1 MKTQWIAVAV
11 ISAAFAAG
19 CGDKSADNSQN
30 SPQNEGTTVTVPQ
43 ETGTQANLQ
52 PAPAE
57 PPAVSSNRD
66 ASARNNTV
74 GTRNNTAGTSS
85 RPRTTQPARTE
96 TRPAP
101 IAAEAPRVSA
111 APAKAA
117 PVVRFVTIP
126 AGTTLPLELTTAVSS
141 ATAQV
146 ETPVTA
152 RLRRAVTVDGE
163 TVLPAGAVVN
173 GEVSEVDRAGRVQ
186 GRSRLALRFTS
197 IVIDGRRESLRTNP
211 VAFEGEATKSEDATK
226 IGAGAG
232 IGAAIGGLLGGGS
245 GAAKGAVIGGAAGT
259 GAVLA
264 TRGKDVELAAGADLS
279 PTLASPV
286 EVEVR

>member
-1 MKTQWIAVAV
+1 MKIQWMAVAV
-11 ISAAFAAG
+11 LSAAVATA
-19 CGDKSADNSQN
+19 CGEKSAENSQN
-30 SPQNEGTTVTVPQ
+30 SPENDGTTVAVPQ
-43 ETGTQANLQ
+43 ETGATANLQ

-57 PPAVSSNRD
+57 QPAVSSNRD
-66 ASARNNTV
+66 VSPSPRNSV
-74 GTRNNTAGTSS
+74 GTTS
-85 RPRTTQPARTE
+85 RPRTSA
-96 TRPAP
+96 PAP
-101 IAAEAPRVSA
+101 RPVERLEP
-111 APAKAA
+111 AA
-117 PVVRFVTIP
+117 PVETVRILTIP
-126 AGTTLPLELTTAVSS
+126 AGTVLPLELTTAVSS

-146 ETPVTA
+146 ETPVSA
-152 RLRRAVTVDGE
+152 RLRRAVTVDG
-163 TVLPAGAVVN
+163 TTALPAGSIVH

-197 IVIDGRRESLRTNP
+197 VVIDGRRESLRTNP

-264 TRGKDVELAAGADLS
+264 TRGKDVELASGAALD
-279 PTLASPV
+279 PTLASAV
-286 EVEVR
+286 EVESR

>member
-1 MKTQWIAVAV
+1 MKTQWMAVAV
-11 ISAAFAAG
+11 LSAAIAAG
-19 CGDKSADNSQN
+19 CGEKSAENQQD

-43 ETGTQANLQ
+43 ETGTQAQLQ

-57 PPAVSSNRD
+57 VSPNRD
-66 ASARNNTV
+66 A
-74 GTRNNTAGTSS
+74 AGTAS
-85 RPRTTQPARTE
+85 RPRTSRPRTE
-96 TRPAP
+96 SRPAP
-101 IAAEAPRVSA
+101 IAAEAPRVNA
-111 APAKAA
+111 APAPRPA

-126 AGTTLPLELTTAVSS
+126 AGTALPLELTTAVSS
-141 ATAQV
+141 ETAQV
-146 ETPVTA
+146 EMPVSA
-152 RLRRAVTVDGE
+152 RLRRAVMIEGE
-163 TVLPAGAVVN
+163 TILPAGTVVN
-173 GEVSEVDRAGRVQ
+173 GEVSEVDRAGRVK

-197 IVIDGRRESLRTNP
+197 VVIDGRRESLRTNP

-264 TRGKDVELAAGADLS
+264 TRGKEVELAAGS
-279 PTLASPV
+279 EMTPTLASAV
-286 EVEVR
+286 EVEVK

>member
-1 MKTQWIAVAV
+1 MKTQWMAVAA

-19 CGDKSADNSQN
+19 CGDKSAENSQN
-30 SPQNEGTTVTVPQ
+30 SPQNEGTTVSVPQ
-43 ETGTQANLQ
+43 DTGTQANLQ

-57 PPAVSSNRD
+57 TPAVSSNRD
-66 ASARNNTV
+66 ASARNDTV
-74 GTRNNTAGTSS
+74 GRN
-85 RPRTTQPARTE
+85 RPQATQPARTE

-111 APAKAA
+111 APAKPA

-126 AGTTLPLELTTAVSS
+126 VGTTLPLELTTAVSS

-146 ETPVTA
+146 EMPVTA

-186 GRSRLALRFTS
+186 GRSRLSLRFTS

-264 TRGKDVELAAGADLS
+264 TRGKDVELAAGADVS

>member
-1 MKTQWIAVAV
+1 MKNQWMAVAV
-11 ISAAFAAG
+11 LSAAFAAG
-19 CGDKSADNSQN
+19 CGEKPAENPQN
-30 SPQNEGTTVTVPQ
+30 SPQQDGTTVAVPQ
-43 ETGTQANLQ
+43 EPGTQANLQ
-52 PAPAE
+52 PAPAD
-57 PPAVSSNRD
+57 VSPNRD
-66 ASARNNTV
+66 A
-74 GTRNNTAGTSS
+74 AGTTS
-85 RPRTTQPARTE
+85 RPRPSQPARAE

-101 IAAEAPRVSA
+101 IAAEAPRVNA
-111 APAKAA
+111 APAPRPA

-126 AGTTLPLELTTAVSS
+126 AGTALPLELTTAVSS

-146 ETPVTA
+146 ETPVSA
-152 RLRRAVTVDGE
+152 RLRRSVMVEGE
-163 TVLPAGAVVN
+163 TILPAGAVVS

-197 IVIDGRRESLRTNP
+197 VVIDGRRESLRTNP
-211 VAFEGEATKSEDATK
+211 IAFEGEATKSEDATK

-264 TRGKDVELAAGADLS
+264 TRGKDVELAAGS
-279 PTLASPV
+279 EVTPTLASAV

>member
-1 MKTQWIAVAV
+1 MKNQWMAAAVL
-11 ISAAFAAG
+11 SAAFAAG
-19 CGDKSADNSQN
+19 CGEKSAENPQN
-30 SPQNEGTTVTVPQ
+30 SPQQDGTTVAVPQ
-43 ETGTQANLQ
+43 EPGTQANLQ
-52 PAPAE
+52 PAPAD
-57 PPAVSSNRD
+57 VSPNRD
-66 ASARNNTV
+66 AV
-74 GTRNNTAGTSS
+74 GTTS
-85 RPRTTQPARTE
+85 RPRPSQPARAE

-101 IAAEAPRVSA
+101 IGAEAPRVNA
-111 APAKAA
+111 APAPRPA

-126 AGTTLPLELTTAVSS
+126 AGTALPLELTTAVSS

-146 ETPVTA
+146 ETPVSA
-152 RLRRAVTVDGE
+152 RLRRAVMVEGE
-163 TVLPAGAVVN
+163 TILPAGAVVS

-197 IVIDGRRESLRTNP
+197 VVIDGRRESLRTNP

-264 TRGKDVELAAGADLS
+264 TRGKDVELAAGS
-279 PTLASPV
+279 EVTPTLASAV

>member
-1 MKTQWIAVAV
+1 MKNQWIAAAV
-11 ISAAFAAG
+11 LSAAFAAG
-19 CGDKSADNSQN
+19 CSEKSAENPQD
-30 SPQNEGTTVTVPQ
+30 SPQSDGTTVAVPQ
-43 ETGTQANLQ
+43 EPGTQANLQ
-52 PAPAE
+52 PAPAD
-57 PPAVSSNRD
+57 VSPNRD
-66 ASARNNTV
+66 GV
-74 GTRNNTAGTSS
+74 GTTS
-85 RPRTTQPARTE
+85 RPRSSQVARAE

-101 IAAEAPRVSA
+101 IAAEAPRVNA
-111 APAKAA
+111 APAPRPA

-126 AGTTLPLELTTAVSS
+126 AGTALPLELTTAVSS
-141 ATAQV
+141 ETAQV

-152 RLRRAVTVDGE
+152 RLRRAVTVEGE
-163 TVLPAGAVVN
+163 TILPAGTVVN
-173 GEVSEVDRAGRVQ
+173 GEVSEVDRAGRVK

-197 IVIDGRRESLRTNP
+197 VVIDGRRESLRTNP

-245 GAAKGAVIGGAAGT
+245 GAAKGAAIGGAAGT

-264 TRGKDVELAAGADLS
+264 TRGKDVELASGS
-279 PTLASPV
+279 EVTPTLASAV

>member
-1 MKTQWIAVAV
+1 MKNQWIVVAV
-11 ISAAFAAG
+11 LSAAFAAG
-19 CGDKSADNSQN
+19 CGEKSAENPQD
-30 SPQNEGTTVTVPQ
+30 SPQPDGTTVTVPQ
-43 ETGTQANLQ
+43 EPGTPANLQ
-52 PAPAE
+52 PAPAD
-57 PPAVSSNRD
+57 VSPNRD
-66 ASARNNTV
+66 RV
-74 GTRNNTAGTSS
+74 GTTS
-85 RPRTTQPARTE
+85 RPRASQPARVE

-101 IAAEAPRVSA
+101 IAAEAPRVNA
-111 APAKAA
+111 APAPRPA

-126 AGTTLPLELTTAVSS
+126 AGTPLPLELTTAVSS
-141 ATAQV
+141 ETAQV

-152 RLRRAVTVDGE
+152 RLRRAVIVEGE
-163 TVLPAGAVVN
+163 TILPAGTVVN
-173 GEVSEVDRAGRVQ
+173 GEVSEVDRAGRVK

-197 IVIDGRRESLRTNP
+197 VVIDGRRESLRTNP

-245 GAAKGAVIGGAAGT
+245 GAAKGAAIGGAAGT

-264 TRGKDVELAAGADLS
+264 TRGKDVELVSGS
-279 PTLASPV
+279 EVTPTLASPV

>member
-1 MKTQWIAVAV
+1 MKTYWMAAAVF
-11 ISAAFAAG
+11 SAALTAG
-19 CGDKSADNSQN
+19 CGEKQAENAQEGAQN
-30 SPQNEGTTVTVPQ
+30 DGTTVTVPQ
-43 ETGTQANLQ
+43 DTGTQANLQ
-52 PAPAE
+52 PPSAD
-57 PPAVSSNRD
+57 VSPSRD
-66 ASARNNTV
+66 SVETTSRPT
-74 GTRNNTAGTSS
+74 TSS
-85 RPRTTQPARTE
+85 PARTQ

-101 IAAEAPRVSA
+101 SRTEAARPAAVESPRTNA
-111 APAKAA
+111 APSTPPA
-117 PVVRFVTIP
+117 PVVRVVTIP
-126 AGTTLPLELTTAVSS
+126 AGTALPLEMTSAVST

-146 ETPVTA
+146 EAPVTA
-152 RLRRAVTVDGE
+152 RLRRAVTVGGE

-173 GEVSEVDRAGRVQ
+173 GEVSEVERAGRVQ

-197 IVIDGRRESLRTNP
+197 VVIDGRRESLRTNP
-211 VAFEGEATKSEDATK
+211 IAFEGEATKSEDATK

-264 TRGKDVELAAGADLS
+264 TRGKEVELAAGAEVT